1 MNPTSR
7 TGQVADA
14 VVLPIILPFDRP
26 PPRARG
32 DARYRP
38 CPFSLT
44 DLDSRILSP
53 YIYAFSNS
61 TKRDPGKFY
70 SQSDNQNL
78 HAIKVVVGT
87 SSVDPV
93 YIRYKRF

>member
-14 VVLPIILPFDRP
+14 VVLLIILPFDRP

-38 CPFSLT
+38 IFSLA
-44 DLDSRILSP
+44 DLDPRIPSP
-53 YIYAFSNS
+53 YSYAFSNS
-61 TKRDPGKFY
+61 IQRDPGKIY
-70 SQSDNQNL
+70 SQPYNQNL
-78 HAIKVVVGT
+78 HSIKAVVGT